1 MMPLS
6 KWRTAQAFFL
16 APFVVP
22 FVLLLPF
29 PGRDNVGH
37 FSFTGLFAGFFVYL
51 LYSLPIA
58 YAAELL
64 LGLPA
69 WMLFEHYGVRSAS
82 AFAAVGALLGWLVF
96 LAMDALSEGFA
107 PESWTSRLNP
117 LSNPF
122 VPLCVI
128 AGAASA
134 LVLRAVAFSGA
145 RTELS
150 S

>member
-1 MMPLS
+1 M
-6 KWRTAQAFFL
+6 
-16 APFVVP
+16 
-22 FVLLLPF
+22 LPF

-69 WMLFEHYGVRSAS
+69 WMLFKHYGVRSVFV
-82 AFAAVGALLGWLVF
+82 FAATGALFGWPVLPAV
-96 LAMDALSEGFA
+96 DAWSEGFA
-107 PESWTSRLNP
+107 PEPWTTRLNR
-117 LSNPF
+117 LSDPF
-122 VPLCVI
+122 VVLCVI

-134 LVLRAVAFSGA
+134 VVFRAVVFSGA
-145 RTELS
+145 RTETS
-150 S
+150 R